1 MNRTDDPKKQPVP
14 FGVNGPRE
22 DIEPTTP
29 TGDNS
34 ASYNSGFPPITMILK
49 AAGGLPPKGQDMNQI
64 LFELS
69 SLARWS
75 SAGALNSFD
84 PAFVA
89 SISGYPNGAILSNS
103 TFTGC
108 WLNTIDG
115 NTANPENTNGTLTG
129 WVPAFTY
136 GTTAVTGLAAA
147 NITLTA
153 LQASN
158 ERITL
163 AGVLTA
169 NINLIFPA
177 WRKSWT
183 IVNNCTGAFTVTCK
197 TPSGTGVATATGAT
211 IRIIGDGTNIISNE
225 STLVSGALQK
235 SANLSDLANVA
246 TARANLGVSPHGF
259 SRFTS
264 NGSFTVPAGVTQI
277 FVSGCA
283 AGGGGGSSLA
293 TNSSS
298 FVTGGSGGGAG
309 QPALNV
315 PITVTPGQVIP
326 ITIGTGG
333 TGATAATNNAT
344 AGGNTQLGT
353 GGVLLNL
360 AGGSPGQVGGGG
372 TAYPSN
378 FGGPGGGAGYPIGGS
393 AQDTN
398 SFTATTATGGMGGQG
413 ASGPFGQAGP
423 AGRGARGNNSPAGN
437 GFGYGAGGSGAGGAY
452 TSATSVPGGAG
463 SSGLDGYL
471 VIEW

>member
-34 ASYNSGFPPITMILK
+34 ASYNSGFPPITMLLK

-84 PAFVA
+84 TAFVA
-89 SISGYPNGAILSNS
+89 SISGYPNGSILSNS

-147 NITLTA
+147 NVTLTA

-169 NINLIFPA
+169 NINLVFPA

-197 TPSGTGVATATGAT
+197 TPSGTGIAAATGAT

-225 STLVSGALQK
+225 STLVAGALQK
-235 SANLSDLANVA
+235 SANLSDLANVV

-264 NGSFTVPAGVTQI
+264 SGSFTVPAGVTQI

-326 ITIGTGG
+326 VTIGTGG
-333 TGATAATNNAT
+333 TGATAAANNAT
-344 AGGNTQLGT
+344 AGGNTQLGA
-353 GGVLLNL
+353 GGSLMNL
-360 AGGSPGQVGGGG
+360 GGGSPGLIGGGG
-372 TAYPSN
+372 TGFPSDY
-378 FGGPGGGAGYPIGGS
+378 GGPAGGAGYPAGGP
-393 AQDTN
+393 AQNTT
-398 SFTATTATGGMGGQG
+398 SFTATSATGGQGGQG

-423 AGRGARGNNSPAGN
+423 ASRGSTNNNIGAAVGY
-437 GFGYGAGGSGAGGAY
+437 GYGAGGGGAGGAY
-452 TSATSVPGGAG
+452 RSTVSAPGGGGA
-463 SSGLDGYL
+463 SGLDGYL

>member
-34 ASYNSGFPPITMILK
+34 ASYNLGFPPITMILK

-264 NGSFTVPAGVTQI
+264 SGSFTVPAGVTQI

-326 ITIGTGG
+326 VTIGTGG
-333 TGATAATNNAT
+333 TGATPATNNAT
-344 AGGNTQLGT
+344 AGGNTQLGS
-353 GGVLLNL
+353 GGSLLNL
-360 AGGSPGQVGGGG
+360 VGGSPGVIGTGG
-372 TAYPSN
+372 TTFPASYGGPTGGSGYPS
-378 FGGPGGGAGYPIGGS
+378 GDP
-393 AQDTN
+393 AQNTV
-398 SFTATTATGGMGGQG
+398 SFSATTAYGGQGGRG
-413 ASGPFGQAGP
+413 ASGPFGQSGP
-423 AGRGARGNNSPAGN
+423 VTRGSISNNPSADVGY
-437 GFGYGAGGSGAGGAY
+437 GYGAGGGGSGGSY
-452 TSATSVPGGAG
+452 TSTISVPGGGGA
-463 SSGLDGYL
+463 SGLSGYL
-471 VIEW
+471 IIEW